1 MSIYIPTAHSPIK
14 VLITDDHPVVRSGYR
29 RMLETEPDI
38 CVVAEAN
45 DGETGIEMYKEY
57 EPDVMILDLSMPGIG
72 GMESLRRIRAF
83 DSEARI
89 LVFSLH
95 LSEIIIKRALDAGA
109 SGYLNKQSGIE
120 NMVTAVRKV
129 AQGKIFVDYDYTI
142 SEPNSQYL
150 LNLLSSREFQV
161 FKFLAQ
167 GFEISEIA
175 ETLSISAKTVG
186 VHHTRIMSKLECKNS
201 AQLALIALRSNVIE
215 P

>member
-1 MSIYIPTAHSPIK
+1 MNIPTTHLPIK

-29 RMLETEPDI
+29 RMLENEPDI
-38 CVVAEAN
+38 SVVAEAN
-45 DGETGIEMYKEY
+45 DGETGFEMYKEY

-72 GMESLRRIRAF
+72 GFEALRRVRAF

-89 LVFSLH
+89 LVFSIH
-95 LSEIIIKRALDAGA
+95 NCEINIERALEAGA

-120 NMVTAVRKV
+120 NMVTAVREV
-129 AQGKIFVDYDYTI
+129 AQGKIFIDYNYTV
-142 SEPNSQYL
+142 SEPQTHDL
-150 LNLLSSREFQV
+150 LNLLSSREFQI

-167 GFEISEIA
+167 GFETPKIA
-175 ETLSISAKTVG
+175 ETLSISPKTVG